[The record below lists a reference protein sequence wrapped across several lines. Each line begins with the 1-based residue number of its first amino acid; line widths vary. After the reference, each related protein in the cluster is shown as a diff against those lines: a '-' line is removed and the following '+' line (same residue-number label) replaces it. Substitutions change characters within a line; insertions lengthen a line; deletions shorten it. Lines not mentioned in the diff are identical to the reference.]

1 VYVAV
6 FFLAVTALCFWVVKV
21 DSVYYW
27 HEQRF
32 NTMATL
38 SVDFSAP
45 GTYSATIHHWTMIDL
60 YALMGLDVPK
70 KILDKT
76 PPIELLDGLEGT
88 YSIRDED
95 GERIFWGS
103 LVEDPNKVSLCE
115 SPEMIQLRRF
125 DSTYRIVNWQ
135 VDVIVTKGAPRLK
148 DVPQRL
154 VLIDRRFIFLDM
166 RKVLMW
172 FALIV
177 AVLILMGVEGS
188 RYQDKLRLKKD
199 KQEAETD

>member
-1 VYVAV
+1 
-6 FFLAVTALCFWVVKV
+6 
-21 DSVYYW
+21 
-27 HEQRF
+27 
-32 NTMATL
+32 M
-38 SVDFSAP
+38 
-45 GTYSATIHHWTMIDL
+45 
-60 YALMGLDVPK
+60 
-70 KILDKT
+70 
-76 PPIELLDGLEGT
+76 
-88 YSIRDED
+88 
-95 GERIFWGS
+95 
-103 LVEDPNKVSLCE
+103 EDPNKVSLCE